1 MPVNINYVGLLR
13 GLRSAAIAL
22 GEFEERVKREADAL
36 RKQDASLTESQA
48 INIILKNEEEL
59 PMLSMLNCCET
70 ASIAH
75 KGIHCSTR

>member
-1 MPVNINYVGLLR
+1 MSVNINYVGLLR

-22 GEFEERVKREADAL
+22 GEFEERVKREADTL

-48 INIILKNEEEL
+48 INIVLKNKEE
-59 PMLSMLNCCET
+59 LSMLNCCET

-75 KGIHCSTR
+75 KGIHYSTR